1 MASATATGV
10 VICFFDQKGYGFI
23 KPDSS
28 DDDLF
33 VHYSEIQS
41 EGHRSLQEGQK
52 VKFSVSVKN
61 DKKQAVNVTAL
72 DGSNHRR
79 RRSGFRGKC
88 YNCGGVGHL
97 ARECTS
103 NGVGCYCCG
112 GMGHIARQCRTRAR
126 ACFNCGEDG
135 HLSKDCS
142 VDRWRRFFCDGGLFG
157 VDELK
162 YLACLIFVL
171 CYVFIARRSNI

>member
-1 MASATATGV
+1 MASATETGV

-61 DKKQAVNVTAL
+61 YKMAVNVTAL
-72 DGSNHRR
+72 DGSNHCRQ
-79 RRSGFRGKC
+79 RSGSYDG
-88 YNCGGVGHL
+88 
-97 ARECTS
+97 REALTFES
-103 NGVGCYCCG
+103 
-112 GMGHIARQCRTRAR
+112 
-126 ACFNCGEDG
+126 
-135 HLSKDCS
+135 LSALE
-142 VDRWRRFFCDGGLFG
+142 RR
-157 VDELK
+157 V
-162 YLACLIFVL
+162 
-171 CYVFIARRSNI
+171 S